1 MTRMYWLDPKRGRR
15 PRRFRLTRA
24 RVCLLALALS
34 SASGAVAQ
42 IHGLAADRN
51 EGPAARS
58 PVSDGRTVDMQ
69 AAVDQALSW
78 HPLVRGAR
86 SQVLQANEG
95 IDAARSGYYPRISGG
110 VNTRSSNSPITGYD
124 SRHIQRAEI
133 SASQMLYDFGK
144 VSSRVD
150 QARSASEVARARVLL
165 SVDEVVRNTAYAWIE
180 VRRQEALAVA
190 AQELVDAVE
199 DVARLAGEREEKG
212 ASTRSD
218 TMQARAR
225 VDSAQIELLSARALA
240 QRWRTTL
247 MHWMGASILPEAAG
261 GTPAALEGACTEPA
275 AASAAGGSAGRDAS
289 AIRVALAQLEVARAG
304 AEVARTQQLP
314 TLSLEAS
321 TGRGLNAHSR
331 AIGERS
337 IDTTVMLNLSMPLYE
352 GGRLQADRRAAEH
365 AVNVAR
371 AALDEAR
378 LSVEQGGEDAA
389 LEWRKFASR
398 RPVQEAREE
407 SMRLTRTLYGDQYL
421 QLGTRS
427 LLDLLNAEQ
436 EYYGARRD
444 QIDTAHE
451 MIRLGIDCLFH
462 AGRLRTV
469 FSVQTDP
476 GAVAA
481 PQAYVREMQ

>member
-1 MTRMYWLDPKRGRR
+1 MTRMYWLDPGRGRR
-15 PRRFRLTRA
+15 SRRLQLTCA
-24 RVCLLALALS
+24 RVCLFALALS
-34 SASGAVAQ
+34 SASG
-42 IHGLAADRN
+42 IAAGQK
-51 EGPAARS
+51 EGPATRS
-58 PVSDGRTVDMQ
+58 YASDGRTVDMQ

-144 VSSRVD
+144 VSSRVE

-190 AQELVDAVE
+190 AQELVDAVK
-199 DVARLAGEREEKG
+199 DIARLASEREEKG

-218 TMQARAR
+218 TVQALAR
-225 VDSAQIELLSARALA
+225 VDSAQIELLSAQAQA

-247 MHWMGASILPEAAG
+247 MHWMGASGLPEAAG
-261 GTPAALEGACTEPA
+261 SAPAALEGACTEA
-275 AASAAGGSAGRDAS
+275 AARGSVGWDAS
-289 AIRVALAQLEVARAG
+289 AIRVAQAQLEVAQ
-304 AEVARTQQLP
+304 AEAEIARTQQLP
-314 TLSLEAS
+314 TLSLEVS

-352 GGRLQADRRAAEH
+352 GGRLQADRRAAGH
-365 AVNVAR
+365 AVNAAR

-389 LEWRKFASR
+389 LEWRKFESR

-407 SMRLTRTLYGDQYL
+407 SMRLTRTLYRDQYL

-436 EYYGARRD
+436 EYYGARYD

-451 MIRLGIDCLFH
+451 LIRLSIDCLFH
-462 AGRLRTV
+462 AGRLRAA
-469 FSVQTDP
+469 FSVQSDP
-476 GAVAA
+476 DPIGA
-481 PQAYVREMQ
+481 PQAYVRGMQ

>member
-1 MTRMYWLDPKRGRR
+1 MTRMYWLDPERGGG
-15 PRRFRLTRA
+15 PRHRRLTRA

-34 SASGAVAQ
+34 SASGTAAQ
-42 IHGLAADRN
+42 IHDLAVRQAER
-51 EGPAARS
+51 PAARS
-58 PVSDGRTVDMQ
+58 PVSDERSVDMQ
-69 AAVDQALSW
+69 AAIDQALSW

-95 IDAARSGYYPRISGG
+95 VDAARSGYYPRISGG

-199 DVARLAGEREEKG
+199 DVARLAAEREEKG

-218 TMQARAR
+218 TVQARAR
-225 VDSAQIELLSARALA
+225 VDSAQIELLSARAQT

-247 MHWMGASILPEAAG
+247 MHWMGASGLPEAAG
-261 GTPAALEGACTEPA
+261 DVPAALEGACTEPA
-275 AASAAGGSAGRDAS
+275 AASAVGGSGQDAS

-321 TGRGLNAHSR
+321 IGRGLNAHSR

-365 AVNVAR
+365 AVNAAR

-398 RPVQEAREE
+398 RPVQQAREE
-407 SMRLTRTLYGDQYL
+407 SMRLTRALYRDQYL

-451 MIRLGIDCLFH
+451 MARLGIDCLFY

-469 FSVQTDP
+469 FSVQSDP

-481 PQAYVREMQ
+481 TEAYVREMQ